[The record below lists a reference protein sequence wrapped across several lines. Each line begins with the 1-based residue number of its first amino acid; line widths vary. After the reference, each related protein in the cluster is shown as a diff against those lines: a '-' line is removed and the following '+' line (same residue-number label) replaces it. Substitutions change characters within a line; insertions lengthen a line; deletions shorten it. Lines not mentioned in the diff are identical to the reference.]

1 MGEHSYCYM
10 ENKGI
15 PYNESRGHKA
25 FLFLVAGSFLMPIML
40 FITGAIHVFMIMNNV
55 NPVKDNGPVI
65 GLLMIA
71 AVITTVGAYMSIY
84 NIYDALDKVK
94 SGKV

>member
-1 MGEHSYCYM
+1 
-10 ENKGI
+10 
-15 PYNESRGHKA
+15 
-25 FLFLVAGSFLMPIML
+25 MPIML